1 MRNPRDPIRRHAIA
15 PYTTVHHAIAHH
27 AITRLSIARLS
38 ITRAGAAAV
47 AVLLLGAC
55 DGADPGQTA
64 GDAAPPPVA
73 AIEPTPVG
81 FDTAA
86 LAFITSSDTVRM
98 AAEIAER
105 ADQRAYGLMD
115 RDALDADAGMIFL
128 YDQIQS
134 ENTGF
139 WMYRTRIPLDIAYF
153 DGAGRIVGIEQ
164 MMPCASLDPGRCTGY
179 AAGVP
184 YFGAVEANRGY
195 FTRNGISIGD
205 RIVLPGRIGG

>member
-1 MRNPRDPIRRHAIA
+1 MISTPG
-15 PYTTVHHAIAHH
+15 AHF
-27 AITRLSIARLS
+27 ASLSTARLRAARLS
-38 ITRAGAAAV
+38 ISRAGAATV

-55 DGADPGQTA
+55 GGATDS
-64 GDAAPPPVA
+64 GDAEANPAPPPVST
-73 AIEPTPVG
+73 IEPTPVD
-81 FDTAA
+81 FDTAT
-86 LAFITSSDTVRM
+86 LIFVTSSDTVRM
-98 AAEIAER
+98 SAEIAER

-115 RDALDADAGMIFL
+115 RDELDAAAGMIFL

-139 WMYRTRIPLDIAYF
+139 WMYRTRVPLDIAYF

-164 MMPCASLDPGRCTGY
+164 MMPCPSLDPGRCSGY

-205 RIVLPGRIGG
+205 RVVLPGRLGG